1 MGGVLAG
8 GLCICLAICICMSIC
23 CCCSKKSKNHTAV
36 DNAASE
42 NTVQPAAVILVS
54 ETTALHEQQGT
65 QMPEYSLMSC
75 DPTLQRGY
83 TASSAT
89 YTVPEPYSTA
99 GGTLPA
105 AYSLPNAKAT
115 LPVCPQAGGTFP
127 RDPSYPPATGATL
140 PPTYPMPEG
149 TLPSDYPTQQ
159 PYSAQMAYIPPT
171 Y

>member
-54 ETTALHEQQGT
+54 ETTALHEQQGPK
-65 QMPEYSLMSC
+65 MPEYSLSC

-105 AYSLPNAKAT
+105 AYSLPDAKAT
-115 LPVCPQAGGTFP
+115 LSVCPPAGGTFP
-127 RDPSYPPATGATL
+127 RDPSYPPAAGATL
-140 PPTYPMPEG
+140 PPTYLMPEG